1 MEALRGYDLTLTYN
15 LVQWLDMDNTTFI
28 DASKARIDFF
38 KILDLVYL
46 KNESFFIKKAGIP
59 VAEISKPKS
68 LSKGKSILAFAGIW
82 SDIEDDQ
89 IINSIYTARKD
100 NKTFKRKLPDF
111 F

>member
-1 MEALRGYDLTLTYN
+1 
-15 LVQWLDMDNTTFI
+15 MDNVTFI

-38 KILDLVYL
+38 KILDSVYL

-68 LSKGKSILAFAGIW
+68 LSKEKNILEFAGIW
-82 SDIEDDQ
+82 SDVDNNK
-89 IINSIYTARKD
+89 IINRIYTARKD
-100 NKTFKRKLPDF
+100 NKKFKRKLPDF